1 MPDIPM
7 VFVPRGAAMGDAI
20 EDSIRK
26 AGTRTELAVVTEQ
39 RESRLPMVIAGL
51 GGSLVE
57 RSVAKSMPGE
67 VVERACEPRF
77 LRAYGLAFDPSTLS
91 PVGQVFVNLI
101 HEYLSDERRSL

>member
-1 MPDIPM
+1 M
-7 VFVPRGAAMGDAI
+7 
-20 EDSIRK
+20 
-26 AGTRTELAVVTEQ
+26 VTEQ

-57 RSVAKSMPGE
+57 RSVAKSMPGQ

-101 HEYLSDERRSL
+101 HEYLSDESLSDERRSQH